1 MSSPFLHEYKVM
13 TVLYIEQIYSCKDKR
28 GAVGSKACWDGEG
41 RGGKMLRGI
50 TESRVGSLR

>member
-1 MSSPFLHEYKVM
+1 MSRPFFHEYKVM

-28 GAVGSKACWDGEG
+28 GAVGSKAWWDVKG

-50 TESRVGSLR
+50 TESRVGCLR